1 MANVNKTIKHQR
13 FKINYTQNEK
23 IEQVTDL
30 TMVVGVDIGSIMQE
44 LLTTEESSLK
54 EDIFFVYRHQNE
66 PKFPRSGKLR
76 EALTYALNPKR
87 LFTDGDVPKDNNA
100 SECVIRGFCIGKK
113 NWQMIAILRGA
124 SNSAIIYSLGLRNC
138 LHTLE
143 SNDKN
148 SIVTVK
154 VV

>member
-1 MANVNKTIKHQR
+1 MANLNKTIKHQR

-76 EALTYALNPKR
+76 EALTYALNQER
-87 LFTDGDVPKDNNA
+87 YLKD
-100 SECVIRGFCIGKK
+100 FL
-113 NWQMIAILRGA
+113 QMAMYRRITMLV
-124 SNSAIIYSLGLRNC
+124 N
-138 LHTLE
+138 
-143 SNDKN
+143 
-148 SIVTVK
+148 V
-154 VV
+154 